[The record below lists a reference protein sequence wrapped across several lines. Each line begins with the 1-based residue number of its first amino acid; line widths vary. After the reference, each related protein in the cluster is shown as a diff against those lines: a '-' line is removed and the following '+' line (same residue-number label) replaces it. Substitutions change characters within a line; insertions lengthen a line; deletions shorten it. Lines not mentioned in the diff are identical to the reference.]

1 MTTAPSPSPE
11 DWNRRFEGR
20 FPETIGMTLLKI
32 EPDEVIASFKVKSTL
47 FAPNGFLHAG
57 TVVTLADTCCGVGA
71 MRTLPEGATGFTT
84 IDLSSNF
91 LSTAREGEVRCS
103 AKPLHLGRATQ
114 VWDATVS
121 SSASGRAMA
130 HFRCTQMVLW
140 PKG

>member
-1 MTTAPSPSPE
+1 MTTAPSPRPE

-20 FPETIGMTLLKI
+20 FPELIGMNLLKV
-32 EPDEVIASFKVKSTL
+32 EPDEIIASFEVKSML
-47 FAPNGFLHAG
+47 LAPNGFLHAG

-91 LSTAREGEVRCS
+91 LSTAREGEVRCV

-121 SSASGRAMA
+121 SIATGRAMA
-130 HFRCTQMVLW
+130 HFRCTQMVLRS
-140 PKG
+140 KG